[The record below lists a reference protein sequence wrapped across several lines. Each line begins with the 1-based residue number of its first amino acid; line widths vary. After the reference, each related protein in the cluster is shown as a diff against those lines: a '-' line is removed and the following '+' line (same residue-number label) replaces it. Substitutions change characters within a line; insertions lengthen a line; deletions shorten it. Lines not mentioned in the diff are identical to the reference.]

1 MIHTHAHTHHH
12 KEGAADCM
20 KQWEDNCTGSSHHN
34 HHHHHLLW
42 YSISPS
48 CCVRACACVCVCV
61 CLRVSGRQTIIVLPL
76 TPDVPPLPLER
87 TGSDSSECRQESVNK
102 MSKTVKQCVA
112 FKVTATIPD
121 TCTLSSTAF
130 CLLLAVPEHLL
141 DLLHCQVNYLHLQR
155 EEHRND
161 RSHDALKTSNV
172 FNLARL
178 HIMKIKIS
186 NRYSALNGC
195 YHQINAVLFLGPAV
209 IFCFYFDFCH
219 TADGVNCSQLC
230 LCWSC
235 DSSLWLHCSCQKKR
249 GVKKKKFPIWMTE
262 NIFFD
267 RKTPHLSFSENWKRR
282 VSDGAGR
289 RAADFEQN
297 WMRILML

>member
-1 MIHTHAHTHHH
+1 MSGWRVPECARMCVPVCVTRKHSNVFRSQMIHTYTHAHTHHH

-48 CCVRACACVCVCV
+48 CCVRACAGVCVCV
-61 CLRVSGRQTIIVLPL
+61 SACLGETNHHCSSSHPRCSAS
-76 TPDVPPLPLER
+76 PLER

-112 FKVTATIPD
+112 FKIRATIPD
-121 TCTLSSTAF
+121 TCTPGSNAF
-130 CLLLAVPEHLL
+130 YLLLAVPEHLL
-141 DLLHCQVNYLHLQR
+141 DLLYCQVNYLHLQR

-161 RSHDALKTSNV
+161 MSHDALKTSNV
-172 FNLARL
+172 FNLARF

-195 YHQINAVLFLGPAV
+195 YHQINAVVFLGPAV
-209 IFCFYFDFCH
+209 IFYFYFDFCQ

-235 DSSLWLHCSCQKKR
+235 DSSLWLHCSCQKKKR
-249 GVKKKKFPIWMTE
+249 GVKKKIKYEWRR
-262 NIFFD
+262 IF
-267 RKTPHLSFSENWKRR
+267 S
-282 VSDGAGR
+282 
-289 RAADFEQN
+289 
-297 WMRILML
+297 